1 MILAQIFLLS
11 GVSSDGTCIKI
22 DERNK
27 GTMHKIFGF
36 PLRISV
42 VNVIKSAGNSGFDHI
57 Y

>member
-11 GVSSDGTCIKI
+11 GVSSDGTCIEI

-27 GTMHKIFGF
+27 GTMHKRCGF